1 MVCTRTPHPSRPGAR
16 RSTVWTVKA
25 RMNTVRALGRQLH
38 KDGIEIVTLE
48 STSDYWRI
56 WFFVLE
62 ACGLAVQLVNAAQAR
77 NLPGRPKTGK
87 LDAQWLARL
96 TEMGLLRAS
105 FVPPK
110 AIRDL
115 RDYARARTRLIQ
127 ERTRCWQRLEK
138 LLEGALVKV
147 SSVASKLTTVS
158 AQDMIKAMIAG
169 ERDPHVLAGLAR
181 TRMRAKH
188 DDLVQALDG
197 MFDDHHG
204 ELAGM
209 LLDQIA
215 FLDGRIAQLS
225 ARAAELTAAM
235 HEAWGIN
242 ADGTT
247 GPDAGAT
254 PDAPVLPAVARLAEI
269 PGISDDLARAVIA
282 ETGLDMSRFPTAAPL
297 VSWAGLCPSARQSGP
312 RTRAGKKAQGNG
324 YLRGSLG
331 QAATGAARTATFL
344 GERYHRIARRRG
356 KAKAQVAVARSIL
369 VIIWHLLAAPAA
381 RYTDLGAS
389 YYQTVPTSTV
399 SSVTTSGRSRP
410 SAPPACGAGW
420 PGSGPSPWSASKG
433 PAATGRAWPA
443 TWRRPACGWSKW
455 IALTAR
461 TGTGRAS
468 PTRWMRSA
476 RRVPPSPAGHR
487 GRRRA

>member
-1 MVCTRTPHPSRPGAR
+1 VSRPQVIDDQEHERVHERVAAIDVAKDTGMVCTRTPHPARPGAR
-16 RSTVWTVKA
+16 RATVWTVKA
-25 RMNTVRALGRQLH
+25 RMNAVRALGRQLR

-62 ACGLAVQLVNAAQAR
+62 ACGLVVQLVHAAQAK
-77 NLPGRPKTGK
+77 NLPGRPKTDK
-87 LDAQWLARL
+87 LDAMWLARL
-96 TEMGLLRAS
+96 TELGLLRAS

-115 RDYARARTRLIQ
+115 RECTRARTRLVQ

-138 LLEGALVKV
+138 LLEAALVKV

-169 ERDPHVLAGLAR
+169 QRDPEVLAALAR
-181 TRMRAKH
+181 TRMKARH

-204 ELAGM
+204 ELARL

-215 FLDGRIAQLS
+215 FLDGRITQLG

-235 HEAWGIN
+235 PAAWGVN
-242 ADGTT
+242 PDGTT
-247 GPDAGAT
+247 GPHAGAT
-254 PDAPVLPAVARLAEI
+254 AGAPVLNAVARLAQI
-269 PGISDDLARAVIA
+269 PGISENLARAVIA
-282 ETGLDMSRFPTAAPL
+282 EVGLDMTRFPTAAHL

-312 RTRAGKKAQGNG
+312 RSRPGKKGQGDTW
-324 YLRGSLG
+324 LRGSLG
-331 QAATGAARTATFL
+331 QAAVGASRTATFL

-369 VIIWHLLAAPAA
+369 GQVAGARCRAPAPSEP
-381 RYTDLGAS
+381 DLPVIPAS
-389 YYQTVPTSTV
+389 GSSKPLRALRVAAVLCPCAAGPCGRGCGRRV
-399 SSVTTSGRSRP
+399 SGLWLVS
-410 SAPPACGAGW
+410 
-420 PGSGPSPWSASKG
+420 
-433 PAATGRAWPA
+433 
-443 TWRRPACGWSKW
+443 
-455 IALTAR
+455 
-461 TGTGRAS
+461 
-468 PTRWMRSA
+468 RSA
-476 RRVPPSPAGHR
+476 RRPAR
-487 GRRRA
+487 GFPARRVRAGCPGG